1 MLAPRPAARHVI
13 GVIRKFLS
21 LFAASA
27 GLVSASSAQVETP
40 PAAAAPAKVVVIPL
54 REQIAKPELYILRRA
69 LKEAIEQQVD
79 TVVLDMETPGGSL
92 DVTFEMLKAL
102 GKFPGK
108 TVTYINRE
116 AISAGA
122 LISASTDEIY
132 FAPDGIIGAAAPVLA
147 TGQDIEGAM
156 HGKIVSYLKA
166 KVRSISEG
174 KGYRGEVISAMID
187 IDSEFKIGDEVIKQ
201 KGELLS
207 LTAQEAVKTYG
218 DPPQP
223 LLGAGIADNLG
234 ALLDR
239 LHGAGNYSV
248 QRLEVTWS
256 EKLAQYLTRIT
267 PFLLGLGLLCL
278 FIEFKTPGFGVFG
291 ISGISLLG
299 LVFFGQ
305 FVAGLSGH
313 EPILFFLLGLTLVA
327 VELFLF
333 PGVMLLAVAGGALM
347 LGSLVWAM
355 ADLWPSEPIPI
366 SGDVFVMPLVN
377 VLAGVV
383 LAVLLFIALLKYLP
397 NGGLWDHMVL
407 NAVVAGEPLAAR
419 ALTGRGLGELAA
431 ASLVART
438 GIAATALFPSGQ
450 VEINGRRYEA
460 RLAMGFAEART
471 PVIVTGLAE
480 FGLIVEVLS

>member
-1 MLAPRPAARHVI
+1 MKRGLLSIVT
-13 GVIRKFLS
+13 GVLWLLS
-21 LFAASA
+21 TGLLSA
-27 GLVSASSAQVETP
+27 DQSVSQATT
-40 PAAAAPAKVVVIPL
+40 AKVVVIPL
-54 REQIAKPELYILRRA
+54 REPIAKPELYILRRA
-69 LKEAIEQQVD
+69 LKEAIEQKVD

-108 TVTYINRE
+108 TITYINRE

-122 LISASTDEIY
+122 LISAGTDEIY
-132 FAPDGIIGAAAPVLA
+132 FSPDGIIGAAAPVLA

-156 HGKIVSYLKA
+156 RGKIVSYLKA
-166 KVRSISEG
+166 RVRSVSEG

-207 LTAQEAVKTYG
+207 LTAQEAMKTYG

-223 LLGAGIADNLG
+223 LLGAGIADNLE

-248 QRLEVTWS
+248 HSFEVTWS

-267 PFLLGLGLLCL
+267 PLLLALGLLCM

-291 ISGISLLG
+291 ISGITLLG

-305 FVAGLSGH
+305 FVAGFSGH
-313 EPILFFLLGLTLVA
+313 EPILFFLLGVILVA
-327 VELFLF
+327 VELFFF
-333 PGVMLLAVAGGALM
+333 PGVMLLALSGAALM

-355 ADLWPSEPIPI
+355 ADLWPREPIPI

-397 NGGLWDHMVL
+397 NGGLWGRMVL
-407 NAVVAGEPLAAR
+407 NTAVAGEPPVAR
-419 ALTGRGLGELAA
+419 ALAGGGLGEPAA
-431 ASLVART
+431 AGLVART
-438 GIAATALFPSGQ
+438 GTAATALFPSGQ
-450 VEINGRRYEA
+450 VEIDGRRYEA
-460 RLAMGFAEART
+460 RLAMGFAEAGT